1 MSIIEVNISEVQIDI
16 RLIDIQSVEVLQRLV
31 RQTFLETFA
40 EVNSPEN
47 MRNYLDENLSIEM
60 LSKELNNKASQFYIA
75 FGEEKPVGYLK
86 FNSGEAQTELKDE
99 RGLELERIYV
109 LNEFQ
114 GQSIGFLL
122 FEKVKEIFLNGQF
135 DYLWLG
141 VWEHNTKALNFY
153 RKLGFIEF
161 DKHIFKLG
169 EDEQTDLMMKWQPFK
184 P

>member
-1 MSIIEVNISEVQIDI
+1 MYIIEVNISEVQMDI
-16 RLIDIQSVEVLQRLV
+16 RLIDIQSVEVLQRLAH
-31 RQTFLETFA
+31 QTFFETFA

-47 MRNYLDENLSIEM
+47 MQKYLDENLSIEM
-60 LSKELNNKASQFYIA
+60 LSKELTNKASQFYIA
-75 FGEEKPVGYLK
+75 FDEEKPVGYLK
-86 FNSGEAQTELKDE
+86 VNSGDAQTELKDE

-109 LNEFQ
+109 LKDFQ
-114 GQSIGFLL
+114 GMSIGYLL
-122 FEKVKEIFLNGQF
+122 FEKARSIFLAGNY

-169 EDEQTDLMMKWQPFK
+169 DEEQTDLMMKWQPFN